1 MRALAAVLVTAVSA
15 GAAYGQM
22 AKWAMRPGYD
32 SIRLADGVPVVVSD
46 SAGTTSLWN
55 VEGKLMASTAD
66 SVAAYSDGLAVTV
79 KRGTDEITG
88 FYAVDGT
95 FTKLDGCNVAYSYP
109 YFRDGSLLVMKQG
122 RCKLVGKDGQDDPF
136 GSFVAMYPYSNGY
149 AACTMYGD
157 MEKLED
163 LYCYYVDTDRNR
175 VKLKYD
181 QKKEVDDED
190 VQFLSSLND
199 DGVGV
204 AIVKRRVYMYDK
216 GLGLLRP
223 VFVDDKAEKK
233 RQVRV
238 ESRAEEYIAMQGDT
252 TVVWARGAKKDTV
265 FFMFDAQMRL
275 MCAKYPS
282 RTDTYRRVTA
292 GPLKLKADY
301 AVERRGGLCAV
312 TRGGRTVLPPQFDD
326 SGIGFGRFVAVKS
339 KGKWG
344 LLEMDDKLG
353 YAMSMNKGNPVAFRH
368 QKFETTVRLDL
379 PAEVKADNCSFDIP
393 ADKGC
398 AIDKTSIQ
406 TRNTVNGNFVQYNCV
421 LTIPDSLP
429 DHIVDVKYPVSV
441 VCDGIT
447 YPDGELLVKAWH
459 YKYVNMDLSRNET
472 KFVGNDVEFI
482 INMTAEKVAGENDY
496 PLMVEVLQD
505 STAARVSL
513 EKLSETRYKCRLYSP
528 MIGVNRVVVKVSEAG
543 CPPSLFPFEIN
554 YTKPKASSNAGQV
567 EITAKGKDGST
578 QTSGAAMPAA
588 QPAVAAPAD
597 STAVTPAAAPAAP
610 ADSTAAAPAA
620 AAPADSVAKAG

>member
-1 MRALAAVLVTAVSA
+1 MSRLLSDIIDTLLPPKCIFCRKTLRRGERDYCAECERSLPYRGRGREPGPDFVEAVCAPFDYDGKVRTALMNYKFH
-15 GAAYGQM
+15 G
-22 AKWAMRPGYD
+22 
-32 SIRLADGVPVVVSD
+32 
-46 SAGTTSLWN
+46 
-55 VEGKLMASTAD
+55 
-66 SVAAYSDGLAVTV
+66 
-79 KRGTDEITG
+79 
-88 FYAVDGT
+88 
-95 FTKLDGCNVAYSYP
+95 
-109 YFRDGSLLVMKQG
+109 
-122 RCKLVGKDGQDDPF
+122 
-136 GSFVAMYPYSNGY
+136 
-149 AACTMYGD
+149 
-157 MEKLED
+157 
-163 LYCYYVDTDRNR
+163 
-175 VKLKYD
+175 
-181 QKKEVDDED
+181 
-190 VQFLSSLND
+190 
-199 DGVGV
+199 
-204 AIVKRRVYMYDK
+204 
-216 GLGLLRP
+216 
-223 VFVDDKAEKK
+223 
-233 RQVRV
+233 
-238 ESRAEEYIAMQGDT
+238 
-252 TVVWARGAKKDTV
+252 ARG
-265 FFMFDAQMRL
+265 
-275 MCAKYPS
+275 CAE
-282 RTDTYRRVTA
+282 A
-292 GPLKLKADY
+292 
-301 AVERRGGLCAV
+301 
-312 TRGGRTVLPPQFDD
+312 
-326 SGIGFGRFVAVKS
+326 FGRFVAVKS

-353 YAMSMNKGNPVAFRH
+353 YALSMNKGNPVAFRH

-578 QTSGAAMPAA
+578 QSSGAA
-588 QPAVAAPAD
+588 QPAMAAPAD
-597 STAVTPAAAPAAP
+597 STAVTPADSAAVAPVAAPAQQQ
-610 ADSTAAAPAA
+610 APAA
-620 AAPADSVAKAG
+620 AADSTAKAG